1 MPFCDGSF
9 AHERFAQGF
18 VVEHDAPRIIPLN
31 CLQETPRMALP
42 PANPPVSSIP
52 PSPAALQ
59 GVRVIEM
66 GQLIAGPFC
75 GKTLGEFG
83 ADVIKIEAPETGD
96 PLRNWRLIK
105 EGTSV
110 WWQVQS
116 RNKRSVA
123 LDLRQKEGQD
133 IARQLISEADVLV
146 ENFRPGTLEGWG
158 MSPEELHALNP
169 GLVMLRI
176 SGYGQTGPYRDL
188 PGFGA
193 IGEAMGGLRHLTG
206 EPGRVPVRVGV
217 SIGDTLAAL
226 HGTIGVLTALYH
238 RKVNGGKGQVI
249 DVALHEAVFNVME
262 SLISEYSAFGVVRE
276 AAGSALPGIAPS
288 NAYPC
293 TDGWVLVAGNGDS
306 IFKRLMDAIGRP
318 DLGAAPDLANNTG
331 RVARVEEIDAAIGAW
346 SAHRTVQQVLDALG
360 AARVPAGKVYTAK
373 DIAEDPH
380 YRARDMLL
388 TQETR
393 DGYSVE
399 VPGIVPKLS
408 ATPGTIRSSAPH
420 LGDDTDAVLA
430 EMGLTAEQIALLR
443 SKGVVQ

>member
-1 MPFCDGSF
+1 MNM
-9 AHERFAQGF
+9 AQ
-18 VVEHDAPRIIPLN
+18 I
-31 CLQETPRMALP
+31 
-42 PANPPVSSIP
+42 
-52 PSPAALQ
+52 PAAALS

-83 ADVIKIEAPETGD
+83 AEVIKIEAPGAGD
-96 PLRNWRLIK
+96 PLRNWRLMQN
-105 EGTSV
+105 GTSV

-123 LDLRQKEGQD
+123 LDLRQTEAQQ
-133 IARQLISEADVLV
+133 IARQLIAEADVLV

-158 MSPEELHALNP
+158 MSPEQLHALNP
-169 GLVMLRI
+169 RLVILRI

-188 PGFGA
+188 PGFGV
-193 IGEAMGGLRHLTG
+193 IGEAMGGLRHLTA

-226 HGTIGVLTALYH
+226 HGVIGVMMALYH
-238 RKVNGGKGQVI
+238 HKVNGGPGQVI
-249 DVALHEAVFNVME
+249 DVALHEAVFNCME
-262 SLISEYSAFGVVRE
+262 SLIPEYSAFGAVRE

-293 TDGWVLVAGNGDS
+293 EDGWVLVAGNGDS
-306 IFKRLMDAIGRP
+306 IFKRLMTAIGRE
-318 DLGAAPDLANNTG
+318 DLAQAPDLADNMG
-331 RVARVEEIDAAIGAW
+331 RVARVEEIDAAIGDW
-346 SAHRTVQQVLDALG
+346 TRGRRVQAVMQELAR
-360 AARVPAGKVYTAK
+360 ARVPAGKLYTAR

-388 TQETR
+388 AQTTR
-393 DGYSVE
+393 DGDQLL

-408 ATPGTIRSSAPH
+408 LTPGTLRSSAPH
-420 LGDDTDAVLA
+420 VGEDTDAVLA
-430 EMGLTAEQIALLR
+430 EAGLSTEQIALLR
-443 SKGVVQ
+443 SKGVIQ

>member
-1 MPFCDGSF
+1 M
-9 AHERFAQGF
+9 
-18 VVEHDAPRIIPLN
+18 N
-31 CLQETPRMALP
+31 
-42 PANPPVSSIP
+42 NPTT
-52 PSPAALQ
+52 PAALA

-66 GQLIAGPFC
+66 GQLIAGPFA

-83 ADVIKIEAPETGD
+83 ADVVKIEPPGAGD
-96 PLRNWRLIK
+96 PLRNWRLLK
-105 EGTSV
+105 NGTSV

-123 LDLRQKEGQD
+123 IDLRQAEGQD
-133 IARQLISEADVLV
+133 LARQLIAEADVLI

-158 MSPEELHALNP
+158 LSPEALHALNP
-169 GLVMLRI
+169 GLVILRI

-188 PGFGA
+188 PGFGV
-193 IGEAMGGLRHLTG
+193 IGEAMGGLRHLTA

-226 HGTIGVLTALYH
+226 HGVIGVMMALYH
-238 RKVNGGKGQVI
+238 RKVNGGAGQVI

-262 SLISEYSAFGVVRE
+262 SLIPEYSAFGAVRE

-306 IFKRLMDAIGRP
+306 IFKRLMTTIGRD
-318 DLGAAPDLANNTG
+318 DLGQAPDLADNAG
-331 RVARVEEIDAAIGAW
+331 RVARVAEIDAAIGAW
-346 SAHRTVQQVLDALG
+346 TKGQSVQQVMDALA
-360 AARVPAGKVYTAK
+360 AARVPAGKVYTAR

-380 YRARDMLL
+380 YRARDMIL
-388 TQETR
+388 QQRTR
-393 DGYSVE
+393 DGDTVE

-408 ATPGTIRSSAPH
+408 VTPGTVRSSAPH
-420 LGDDTDAVLA
+420 VGDDTDAVLR
-430 EMGLTAEQIALLR
+430 EMGLAGEQIAALR
-443 SKGVVQ
+443 EKEIIQ

>member
-1 MPFCDGSF
+1 MESSQSF
-9 AHERFAQGF
+9 S
-18 VVEHDAPRIIPLN
+18 APPHGISP
-31 CLQETPRMALP
+31 TAL
-42 PANPPVSSIP
+42 A
-52 PSPAALQ
+52 
-59 GVRVIEM
+59 GVRVVEM

-123 LDLRQKEGQD
+123 LDLRQKEGQA
-133 IARQLISEADVLV
+133 IARQLIAEADVLI

-158 MSPEELHALNP
+158 MSPQELHQLNP

-238 RKVNGGKGQVI
+238 RKVNGGQGQVI

-262 SLISEYSAFGVVRE
+262 SLIPEYSAFGAVRE

-293 TDGWVLVAGNGDS
+293 QDGWVLVAGNGDS
-306 IFKRLMDAIGRP
+306 IFKRLMDTIGRP
-318 DLGAAPDLANNTG
+318 DLGAAPDLADNAG
-331 RVARVEEIDAAIGAW
+331 RVARVEEIDTAIGAW
-346 SAHRTVQQVLDALG
+346 SAQRTVQQVLDALG
-360 AARVPAGKVYTAK
+360 NARVPAGKVYTAK

-388 TQETR
+388 SQTTR
-393 DGYSVE
+393 DGYTVE

-430 EMGLTAEQIALLR
+430 EAGLSHEQIALLR
-443 SKGVVQ
+443 SKGVIQ

>member
-1 MPFCDGSF
+1 MTTTMNLPDG
-9 AHERFAQGF
+9 
-18 VVEHDAPRIIPLN
+18 
-31 CLQETPRMALP
+31 ALR
-42 PANPPVSSIP
+42 
-52 PSPAALQ
+52 

-66 GQLIAGPFC
+66 GQLIAGPFA

-83 ADVIKIEAPETGD
+83 ADVIKIEAPGSGD
-96 PLRNWRLIK
+96 PLRNWRMIK

-116 RNKRSVA
+116 RNKRSIA
-123 LDLRQKEGQD
+123 LDLRSAEGQD
-133 IARQLISEADVLV
+133 IARKLIAEADVLI
-146 ENFRPGTLEGWG
+146 ENFRPGTLEEWG
-158 MSPEELHALNP
+158 MGWDELSAINP

-206 EPGRVPVRVGV
+206 EPERVPVRCGV

-262 SLISEYSAFGVVRE
+262 SLLPEYSAFGAVRE

-288 NAYPC
+288 NAYRC
-293 TDGWVLVAGNGDS
+293 KDGYVLIAGNGDS
-306 IFKRLMDAIGRP
+306 IFKRLMGVIGRD
-318 DLGAAPDLANNTG
+318 DLAGDPQLANNAG
-331 RVARVEEIDAAIGAW
+331 RVERVAEIDAAIGVWTAT
-346 SAHRTVQQVLDALG
+346 RPLLDVLSLLG
-360 AARVPAGKVYTAK
+360 GARVPAGKVYTAK

-380 YRARDMLL
+380 YRARDMILA
-388 TQETR
+388 QSTR
-393 DGYSVE
+393 DGYDIE
-399 VPGIVPKLS
+399 VPGVVPKLLG
-408 ATPGTIRSSAPH
+408 TPGTVRTSAPG
-420 LGDDTDAVLA
+420 LGDDTDGVLR
-430 EMGLTAEQIALLR
+430 ELGMSDDTIAALR
-443 SKGVVQ
+443 NKGVVA